1 MILNKKIFLFSTLF
15 FLYFI
20 TIRYFGPHHNLFF
33 AIEFVLNNNF
43 SDDLHITN
51 SVILNSSSYYFLFKY
66 FLSNDFFGLF
76 IHILISF
83 LAIFYL
89 YKILKTLDLQI
100 NEIIVILVGFLTLDH
115 LIMPYVRTATAF
127 IGQNHS
133 SSTGLYLLFPCIYY
147 ALKNKILKY
156 SFFMILAVT
165 ISPKLCLFSNLIL
178 ISYLIY
184 FYRNRTQNYL
194 PVLIFLSLLL
204 YFYFLNVD
212 IESFVSKNEKI
223 EAINLLFL
231 RGSED
236 SINKQ
241 IWIFQITLI
250 LSILGYL
257 FLIFTQVKSVN
268 TKFLNLSKLI
278 FFYSILLTIC
288 SYIYTTYLYQYLPIP
303 KLIMLSPVRNFIL
316 FQIFLFILISIYI
329 LKSQSNNISKLL
341 YFGSLIYWNV
351 SYKIAIPFKFWYLPS
366 FVFLFLGITFN
377 FLYIYNKNIRVFF
390 KSFNTNY
397 LIIGTII
404 ITLPISL
411 VLTKER
417 VDLFSLNSI
426 DKIGRFYSDISA
438 YQDLENYL
446 FSLRNCKN
454 FDLLVFYKKNEN
466 FTHSTSANHL
476 SLKSSF
482 YLDYYTM
489 NDLKTMKLA
498 LQRDEIISNITN
510 YLNEKKNK
518 NNINENIIYDFIKD
532 RQILIVIKDN
542 EIKTINNLKNIN
554 CNKIRY

>member
-1 MILNKKIFLFSTLF
+1 
-15 FLYFI
+15 
-20 TIRYFGPHHNLFF
+20 
-33 AIEFVLNNNF
+33 
-43 SDDLHITN
+43 
-51 SVILNSSSYYFLFKY
+51 
-66 FLSNDFFGLF
+66 
-76 IHILISF
+76 
-83 LAIFYL
+83 
-89 YKILKTLDLQI
+89 
-100 NEIIVILVGFLTLDH
+100 
-115 LIMPYVRTATAF
+115 
-127 IGQNHS
+127 
-133 SSTGLYLLFPCIYY
+133 
-147 ALKNKILKY
+147 
-156 SFFMILAVT
+156 
-165 ISPKLCLFSNLIL
+165 
-178 ISYLIY
+178 
-184 FYRNRTQNYL
+184 
-194 PVLIFLSLLL
+194 
-204 YFYFLNVD
+204 
-212 IESFVSKNEKI
+212 
-223 EAINLLFL
+223 
-231 RGSED
+231 
-236 SINKQ
+236 
-241 IWIFQITLI
+241 
-250 LSILGYL
+250 
-257 FLIFTQVKSVN
+257 
-268 TKFLNLSKLI
+268 
-278 FFYSILLTIC
+278 
-288 SYIYTTYLYQYLPIP
+288 
-303 KLIMLSPVRNFIL
+303 MLSPVRNFIL

-329 LKSQSNNISKLL
+329 LKSQSNNISKLF

-466 FTHSTSANHL
+466 FIRSTSAYHL

-482 YLDYYTM
+482 YLDFYTM

-554 CNKIRY
+554 CNKI